1 MFMPT
6 YTSGDSFFTEQSS
19 NENEGNLDRIF
30 CRIVFRF
37 PAAALR
43 SDYNGL
49 DMYTVSFGYL

>member
-1 MFMPT
+1 MFMPP
-6 YTSGDSFFTEQSS
+6 YTDQESFFTVQSS
-19 NENEGNLDRIF
+19 NENDGNLNRIF

-49 DMYTVSFGYL
+49 DMYTVNKY